1 MLGETPT
8 HLTNDTLGS
17 STSSFIMEPDDLT
30 VVNFSSPDHAMLS
43 VPASSIKKDSVYDK
57 LGELAGTIESSIRSI
72 SPEAGA
78 TVEAAIQ
85 AMKREAN
92 RSSCPEVQYS
102 MLLFNKYSE
111 EATAAST
118 AAANAEAPFIE
129 IPTFLYEGTAEQLTS
144 HEATSKNIFW
154 MRAISAGASFICCC
168 VMGSVIYINYAGLHP
183 SMVLLRDC
191 PYEITSG
198 LFFYDSYKLI
208 IAVSSFVFIHSILFV
223 GYYLLPNDMRGMKYI
238 PGIDQLLEKCMDR
251 QQTIGYMTMGAF
263 FCKDYS
269 KLIELI
275 VDACLVF
282 LVFIASILGAY
293 EVTQSREFSMR
304 YRDPDNHDALPVD
317 SKQWYTIDTFFL
329 SFGTTEPTCVRQE
342 DNPNSKIRSALFMCY
357 VLLLTMSF
365 TLQISYRSYDKET
378 KVRNGTAGRQPVAAS
393 DPDATG
399 QSSSFPSSSAT
410 VGGIGMSMGMGLN
423 SGNSGMTSPQPQ
435 RYSDTNMAVGAHTS
449 NPMMGQYTN
458 INSDSGQNNGGESN
472 TVGV

>member
-1 MLGETPT
+1 
-8 HLTNDTLGS
+8 
-17 STSSFIMEPDDLT
+17 MEDDLT

-43 VPASSIKKDSVYDK
+43 VPAASIKKDSVYDK
-57 LGELAGTIESSIRSI
+57 LGELAGTIESGIRSI

-78 TVEAAIQ
+78 TIEGAIQ
-85 AMKREAN
+85 SLKREAN

-102 MLLFNKYSE
+102 MLLFNKFSE

-183 SMVLLRDC
+183 SMIMLRDC

-198 LFFYDSYKLI
+198 IFFYDSYKLI
-208 IAVSSFVFIHSILFV
+208 IAVSSFVFIQNILFV

-275 VDACLVF
+275 ADACLVF

-293 EVTQSREFSMR
+293 QVTESKEFSMR
-304 YRDPDNHDALPVD
+304 YHDPDNTDALPVD

-329 SFGTTEPTCVRQE
+329 SFGTTDPTCVRQE
-342 DNPNSKIRSALFMCY
+342 DNPNSKIRSALFICY
-357 VLLLTMSF
+357 ILLLTMSF

-378 KVRNGTAGRQPVAAS
+378 KIRNGTAGRQPVAAS

-399 QSSSFPSSSAT
+399 ISIPSSSS
-410 VGGIGMSMGMGLN
+410 GGMGMGM
-423 SGNSGMTSPQPQ
+423 GMGGSRMESAPQ
-435 RYSDTNMAVGAHTS
+435 RYTDSAGMGSTTN
-449 NPMMGQYTN
+449 NPLAGQYSH
-458 INSDSGQNNGGESN
+458 IGANSNQIQNNGDSGI
-472 TVGV
+472 VGV